1 MTAGLRARAYDRE
14 ATAAAVIAAYGVV
27 PKPRHSA
34 EAPWNAH
41 KGGFPKPRGWRARS
55 SWYRR
60 GGPGVQ
66 SSEVGG
72 EQTFAGAPVTADIAP
87 EPKANPEIKVARNPI
102 YLAKKERER
111 IEREREEARSRA
123 IREAQAD
130 IAARA
135 AAEPAPVVAAPK
147 PEPVVAPAPVA
158 LACTCEAD
166 APVPAI
172 DAAAVAAWLRE
183 LAGKYGPRRAHKLQA
198 MADFVAANSR

>member
-1 MTAGLRARAYDRE
+1 MTAGLRNQTEHNPAYS
-14 ATAAAVIAAYGVV
+14 AAVIAAYGVV

-41 KGGFPKPRGWRARS
+41 KGGFPKPRGWRQRS

-87 EPKANPEIKVARNPI
+87 EPKAKPEIKVAWMHGRKPI
-102 YLAKKERER
+102 
-111 IEREREEARSRA
+111 IGHEART
-123 IREAQAD
+123 
-130 IAARA
+130 AAVIEPA
-135 AAEPAPVVAAPK
+135 AAAPEPAPVVVA
-147 PEPVVAPAPVA
+147 PEPEPIPEPVAPAPVA

-166 APVPAI
+166 APLPAI
-172 DAAAVAAWLRE
+172 VDAAAVAAYLRE
-183 LAGKYGPRRAHKLQA
+183 LAGKYGPRRAHKLSA
-198 MADFVAANSR
+198 MAEFVTAAAGSR